1 MEYVRLDVA
10 KEAVNKQRIIQFSM
24 EKEIKIIDRVQDFF
38 VHQRIMSAGEFVSD
52 WILCIVLR
60 GCWYDNVILDVHAST
75 ENESGDLRD
84 SFREE
89 LEQVFVQFST
99 LWETE
104 VGYN

>member
-1 MEYVRLDVA
+1 VA

-75 ENESGDLRD
+75 ENESVDLRD